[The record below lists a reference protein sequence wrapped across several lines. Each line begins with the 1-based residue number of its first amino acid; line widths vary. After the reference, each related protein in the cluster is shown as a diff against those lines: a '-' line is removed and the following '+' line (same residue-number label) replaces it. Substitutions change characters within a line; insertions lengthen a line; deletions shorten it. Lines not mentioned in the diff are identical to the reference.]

1 MTTQSEQMNLI
12 ISYIRFKDLTM
23 EQLCGFVKTFHKC
36 DVKQGLTK
44 DETIAWIKKMNEKM
58 INQIKRKEEKQNF
71 IQTQLTESERTT
83 FYPKQIL
90 DENGLCM
97 CENCLDCY
105 PSKFRGMKKPRQC
118 VTCECY
124 NLREIKTVDDKIY
137 CLDCYEEEGKNEYME
152 EDMGECPKCDCAV
165 KRKDLAWRIGYYL
178 DICAKCDEEEEEEQE
193 TPIKPRGVIQNCC
206 FNCDEETT
214 NKITVN
220 KGKTNEREDF
230 LCELCVIDINE
241 INKNKK

>member
-1 MTTQSEQMNLI
+1 MNTKMTQQT
-12 ISYIRFKDLTM
+12 
-23 EQLCGFVKTFHKC
+23 
-36 DVKQGLTK
+36 
-44 DETIAWIKKMNEKM
+44 
-58 INQIKRKEEKQNF
+58 F
-71 IQTQLTESERTT
+71 IQTYLTESERKT

-90 DENGLCM
+90 DKYGLCM
-97 CENCLDCY
+97 CGDCLDCV
-105 PSKFRGMKKPRQC
+105 PSNYKGMKKPRQC

-124 NLREIKTVDDKIY
+124 NLREIETVDDQIY
-137 CLDCYEEEGKNEYME
+137 CLDCYT
-152 EDMGECPKCDCAV
+152 
-165 KRKDLAWRIGYYL
+165 
-178 DICAKCDEEEEEEQE
+178 EEEEE

-206 FNCDEETT
+206 FNCDEETI